1 MALGMERFLWVCFAG
16 AVGTGVR
23 YLVGLWMTKRW
34 GDEFPYA
41 TLVVNVS
48 GCFLA
53 ALLMQAALA
62 VSWISPTLRLTLMVG
77 FLGGLTTYSSFN
89 LETSSLFANGATAL
103 AVANIAANLV
113 GGGLAGVAGWMIGRR
128 LFGA

>member
-1 MALGMERFLWVCFAG
+1 MPLGMERFFWVCFAG

-23 YLVGLWMTKRW
+23 YLVGLWTTKRW
-34 GDEFPYA
+34 GAEFPYA
-41 TLVVNVS
+41 TLVVNVT

-53 ALLMQAALA
+53 ALLVQATLG

-89 LETSSLFANGATAL
+89 QETTSLFVDGATTA
-103 AVANIAANLV
+103 AVANLAANLV
-113 GGGLAGVAGWMIGRR
+113 GGGLAGVAGLVLGRR